1 MVGVPSLVPDKD
13 LAKMENL
20 YNQLFWEK
28 ERSHSR
34 NFIAVSCYSHSILL
48 FVIVV
53 NLSLCLIYKSPLS
66 EVCMHRAGHSTRRVG
81 YHAWFLDSTGG
92 PASITL
98 GYGGGT
104 ACGPAPQR
112 GSRTWQGDSRST
124 SATASGLEV
133 PTLGWLCPGGTLD
146 GCLETCWSSWA
157 GEDAS
162 SHPWI
167 ETREAGRHPPVHRTP
182 HNRGWSTPR
191 YQ

>member
-1 MVGVPSLVPDKD
+1 
-13 LAKMENL
+13 MENL

-98 GYGGGT
+98 GYRGGT
-104 ACGPAPQR
+104 ACGPTWLPHMTGRLTEHKRNCLRIR
-112 GSRTWQGDSRST
+112 GADAGVTVPWGNTGRVSGDLLVLMGR
-124 SATASGLEV
+124 
-133 PTLGWLCPGGTLD
+133 GG
-146 GCLETCWSSWA
+146 CFQ
-157 GEDAS
+157 
-162 SHPWI
+162 
-167 ETREAGRHPPVHRTP
+167 PPVDR
-182 HNRGWSTPR
+182 N
-191 YQ
+191 